1 MINMNEAVKPFMKE
15 QAEAL
20 INADSC
26 CPEAKAAAENFL
38 TALGTAKEQEAC
50 KNLIAELEEDI
61 MPIDE
66 LIAFAQSDAAIQV
79 FGAEMAK
86 EAAAHGKE
94 IKAAGACYCDCPACA
109 AAAAILAKKE
119 ELLAR

>member
-1 MINMNEAVKPFMKE
+1 MKE
-15 QAEAL
+15 TMQAAIKEQVTLL

-26 CPEAKAAAENFL
+26 CPEAKAAAEDWL
-38 TALGTAKEQEAC
+38 AALGTDREQEAS

-66 LIAFAQSDAAIQV
+66 LIAFAQSDAAIEI
-79 FGAEMAK
+79 FGADLAK

-94 IKAAGACYCDCPACA
+94 IKAAGAIYCDCPACVA
-109 AAAAILAKKE
+109 AEAIIAKKA
-119 ELLAR
+119 ELLDSK